1 MVEDGTAERLEVLV
15 FGGLFMNRPAL
26 IVWLYWLEN
35 YIVEQDA
42 ELFPPIY
49 CEAING

>member
-1 MVEDGTAERLEVLV
+1 MTQITIPK
-15 FGGLFMNRPAL
+15 MINRPAA

-42 ELFPPIY
+42 EILEPEY
-49 CEAING
+49 MEAA